1 MNHINR
7 DCLRL
12 ERKKYK
18 NSLFHNSVDATYIIH
33 LEGNGRIDS
42 IEEQLKGCQ
51 PTNTVYIVFNKGYAN
66 CKKVLPY
73 EVPAR
78 DLVDT
83 FFYIFQDANEKNY
96 ENILILEDDFIFTS
110 DIHKENHSRNINN
123 FLIEKKSEK
132 MMYYLGCLLWLQV
145 PYNSHTNINL
155 MSSGTH
161 SVVYTY
167 SARLELMKKKFIPVF
182 DWDIYNNCFSGIRRY
197 VYKQP
202 LCYQLFPETENSKN
216 WPSLFGFDPVKLYI
230 KYNNLDVQLEN
241 GYTNTY
247 IFSKYLGYLILL
259 IMFIVIFWIFY
270 ILFQYLQIKNGKNKN
285 IYKKIRNN
293 R

>member
-1 MNHINR
+1 MNHPNR
-7 DCLRL
+7 YCIRL
-12 ERKKYK
+12 EKKK
-18 NSLFHNSVDATYIIH
+18 FNNSLFQQSVDATYIIH
-33 LEGNGRIDS
+33 LEDNGRLPS
-42 IEEQLKGCQ
+42 IEEQLKSYQ
-51 PTNTVYIVFNKGYAN
+51 PTNTVYIVFNKGYTN

-73 EVPAR
+73 QVPAR

-83 FFYIFQDANEKNY
+83 FFYIFEHANENGFQ
-96 ENILILEDDFIFTS
+96 NILILEDDFIFIS
-110 DIHKENHSRNINN
+110 DIHKENHLSNINN
-123 FLIEKKSEK
+123 FLLEKKSEK

-167 SARLELMKKKFIPVF
+167 SARLELMKKKVIPVF
-182 DWDIYNNCFSGIRRY
+182 DWDIYNNCFSCIRRY

-230 KYNNLDVQLEN
+230 KYNNLDTQLEN

-247 IFSKYLGYLILL
+247 IFAKILGYLLL
-259 IMFIVIFWIFY
+259 CFIIYIIIISCIIFY
-270 ILFQYLQIKNGKNKN
+270 RYIKKNNFYKF
-285 IYKKIRNN
+285 IRKKIK
-293 R
+293 

>member
-1 MNHINR
+1 MNHPNR
-7 DCLRL
+7 YCIRL
-12 ERKKYK
+12 EKKK
-18 NSLFHNSVDATYIIH
+18 FNNSLFQQSVDATYIIH
-33 LEGNGRIDS
+33 LEDNGRLPS
-42 IEEQLKGCQ
+42 VEEELKSYQ
-51 PTNTVYIVFNKGYAN
+51 PTNTVYIVFNKGFTN

-73 EVPAR
+73 KVPAR

-83 FFYIFQDANEKNY
+83 FFYIFQDANEKKY
-96 ENILILEDDFIFTS
+96 ENILILEDDFIFTA
-110 DIHKENHSRNINN
+110 DIHKENHLRNINN

-132 MMYYLGCLLWLQV
+132 MMYYLGCLLWFQV

-161 SVVYTY
+161 SVFYTY
-167 SARLELMKKKFIPVF
+167 SARIELMKKKIIPVF

-230 KYNNLDVQLEN
+230 KYNYLDRQLEN
-241 GYTNTY
+241 GYSNTY
-247 IFSKYLGYLILL
+247 TFSKYFGYFVLLLLVIL
-259 IMFIVIFWIFY
+259 VFWIIY
-270 ILFQYLQIKNGKNKN
+270 YYWKKIKNKN
-285 IYKKIRNN
+285 IYKKIRNKK
-293 R
+293 